1 MASYP
6 RKTANKPPTIAL
18 SGQPAKRALS
28 RLHLFASGVDDVA
41 RAQPVWPPVPT
52 PISAARPYSAAL
64 DAVSGMAVRQQHGH
78 R

>member
-28 RLHLFASGVDDVA
+28 RLHLYASGVEDVA
-41 RAQPVWPPVPT
+41 RAQPVWPPVAT
-52 PISAARPYSAAL
+52 PISTARPYSAAL
-64 DAVSGMAVRQQHGH
+64 DAVSEPAVRQQYDY